1 MKRSII
7 ILAAM
12 LAATTALAQPRSA
25 GVRMGAGGLE
35 ASYQHSTFRDQ
46 FIDVNAGL
54 DFGYNA
60 NGRLGYKVTA
70 IYNFIWAR
78 PAWTSRGSWELYAGP
93 GLSMGGVDHQAVH
106 KVGKERF
113 GYNDGGFMLAVAAQV
128 GVGYEF
134 EFPLQVSLDVRPC
147 FGFHINDGTH
157 SDPVT
162 GVTINYGSNAGFYDN
177 GMMGFIPSVSV
188 RYRF

>member
-12 LAATTALAQPRSA
+12 LAATAALAQPRSA
-25 GVRMGAGGLE
+25 GARMGAGGLE

-78 PAWTSRGSWELYAGP
+78 PAWTDRGSWALYAGP
-93 GLSMGGVDHQAVH
+93 GLAFGGVADTVTYRIDNIKHTIAD
-106 KVGKERF
+106 
-113 GYNDGGFMLAVAAQV
+113 NGFMMSLVAQA
-128 GVGYEF
+128 GIEYTF
-134 EFPLQVSLDVRPC
+134 WFPLQLSLDMRPY
-147 FGFHINDGTH
+147 FGFHTNKGYEIVGGPA
-157 SDPVT
+157 S
-162 GVTINYGSNAGFYDN
+162 IQYGAKTSFYDR
-177 GMMGFIPSVSV
+177 GLLGLIPTLSV

>member
-12 LAATTALAQPRSA
+12 LAATAALAQPRSA

-35 ASYQHSTFRDQ
+35 ASYQHSTFSDQ

-78 PAWTSRGSWELYAGP
+78 PAWTSSGSWELYAGP
-93 GLSMGGVDHQAVH
+93 GLSMGGVDDQAVH

-134 EFPLQVSLDVRPC
+134 DFPLQVSLDVRPC
-147 FGFHINDGTH
+147 FGFHINDGSH
-157 SDPVT
+157 RDSVT